1 MFLPGKS
8 HGQRILEGYSP
19 RGGKEWDTTGRLNN
33 NNIATERGLRY
44 PTSPK
49 GSILGYSSASS
60 HQVSD
65 IGLTH
70 TAPGSLLCG
79 RARVCVSW
87 GWALFPRPHMSS
99 VGSPEVVPMPP
110 ASGHGLLT
118 PQLMPQGLP
127 TPCSVLPVRVGRSRV
142 CVCVCVCVWG
152 YGHPSA
158 RGVPQLDSNQP
169 SSGWGWGLQSCIPL
183 SLGAHRK
190 SSCCPTNLFH
200 KGAGRRG
207 IRPQVRSRR

>member
-1 MFLPGKS
+1 MWASTCMCVLGLGTLPQTPHELSG
-8 HGQRILEGYSP
+8 EP
-19 RGGKEWDTTGRLNN
+19 RSGAHAPCLWAWLT
-33 NNIATERGLRY
+33 Y
-44 PTSPK
+44 PT
-49 GSILGYSSASS
+49 A
-60 HQVSD
+60 D
-65 IGLTH
+65 
-70 TAPGSLLCG
+70 
-79 RARVCVSW
+79 
-87 GWALFPRPHMSS
+87 
-99 VGSPEVVPMPP
+99 
-110 ASGHGLLT
+110 ASGAPDTMLRAARPGGEE
-118 PQLMPQGLP
+118 QG
-127 TPCSVLPVRVGRSRV
+127 V